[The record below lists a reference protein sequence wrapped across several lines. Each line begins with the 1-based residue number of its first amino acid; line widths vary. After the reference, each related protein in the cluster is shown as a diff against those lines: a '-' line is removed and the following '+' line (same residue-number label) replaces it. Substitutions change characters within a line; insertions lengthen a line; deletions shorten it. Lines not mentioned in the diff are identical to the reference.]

1 MTPFAC
7 AMTHKNNKAAE
18 AILKR
23 EPGAAEQVALTLYSF
38 PFMKGQLWCYSL
50 MIQIT
55 VCVQVDNK
63 GRNFLHVAVQ
73 NSDIE
78 SVLFLISVQANV
90 NSRVQD
96 AAKLTPLHL
105 AVQTGSEIIVR
116 NLVRS
121 DLLIL
126 LSSLFIVILK
136 KDYNQLC
143 FSSLSQLLAG
153 AKVNELTKHRQTAL
167 HLAAQQ
173 DLATICSVLLEN
185 GVDFA
190 AEDENGSN
198 GNFNVLFIY
207 LFKNQC
213 LFWWAV
219 QKSVSDNVRPSYV

>member
-1 MTPFAC
+1 M
-7 AMTHKNNKAAE
+7 
-18 AILKR
+18 
-23 EPGAAEQVALTLYSF
+23 
-38 PFMKGQLWCYSL
+38 
-50 MIQIT
+50 
-55 VCVQVDNK
+55 DNK

-105 AVQTGSEIIVR
+105 AVQAGSEIIVR
-116 NLVRS
+116 NLVETS
-121 DLLIL
+121 DFLGLLHLLFMPILNVIERVVQLIL
-126 LSSLFIVILK
+126 NFFAFI
-136 KDYNQLC
+136 C
-143 FSSLSQLLAG
+143 FQLLAG

-190 AEDENGSN
+190 AEDENGNN
-198 GNFNVLFIY
+198 GTLHSLLLCFCFFVMWDASVKQMTLKLTNFQPKL
-207 LFKNQC
+207 
-213 LFWWAV
+213 
-219 QKSVSDNVRPSYV
+219 